1 MKYCPYC
8 GAGLPDGVLS
18 FCPECG
24 NVLPGSKKDDKQPDT
39 GKQKT
44 VMKKAASKKSRLKA
58 SKIARKASLTRFIS
72 ACETRLF
79 DPEQVQ
85 EKDLSEVREDYESA
99 VKTLNT
105 LQEFQRKFIVQNKD
119 TLKTTN
125 TEQEKLLNKIMA
137 LPPDKME
144 KLMDILESKEEESPK
159 VEEFET
165 EEE

>member
-58 SKIARKASLTRFIS
+58 SKIARKAS
-72 ACETRLF
+72 ANEGQAA
-79 DPEQVQ
+79 D
-85 EKDLSEVREDYESA
+85 DDYDGYY
-99 VKTLNT
+99 N
-105 LQEFQRKFIVQNKD
+105 
-119 TLKTTN
+119 
-125 TEQEKLLNKIMA
+125 
-137 LPPDKME
+137 
-144 KLMDILESKEEESPK
+144 DILPMDEGRQWEGIDRSIIKKIALLIACLVVVIEMCIALMYLL
-159 VEEFET
+159 
-165 EEE
+165 